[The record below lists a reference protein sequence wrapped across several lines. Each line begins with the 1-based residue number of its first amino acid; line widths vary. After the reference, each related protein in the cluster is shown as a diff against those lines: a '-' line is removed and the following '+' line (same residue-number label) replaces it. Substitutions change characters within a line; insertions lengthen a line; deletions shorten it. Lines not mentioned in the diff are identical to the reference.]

1 MQATARV
8 EEWMRRTQVKM
19 NLKQKLIGS
28 FAVVLLF
35 MGILGL
41 TDMVRMKNMKQDMTE
56 IAQNW
61 MVGTQLIQEFSYL
74 TEHFAKDL
82 VGVNNQKDA
91 SVKLEL
97 TRDIQATISKG
108 DKAINSY
115 GNSLADEEDE
125 KNYNMILEQ
134 WGNLKSNY
142 LKYSK
147 ATDEIEL
154 IRLYDELTQSYNF
167 VQTIS
172 RKMVAFNQQGADESV
187 EKNAAAFRSSIISGI
202 SLLIVAVLLSVAITW
217 VIVRNITRPVIAA
230 SHVLDRMAEGDLTAS
245 ELRFSNKDEIGVLVQ
260 AVNGMI
266 RQMREVMARMQESS
280 SAVASSSEQLYA
292 SSEQNSEA
300 SQHVAVDIQT
310 IATEAETQR
319 INALECAR
327 AMDEI
332 TIGVQRIAETTSDV
346 SDLSVHAS
354 EQARNGQADV
364 QHVTMSMNA
373 LSGAVTQANQ
383 TILQLAEHSQNIGK
397 VSQMIGEIATQTNL
411 LALNAAIEAAR
422 AGEAGKGFAVVAEE
436 VRKLATQTGES
447 VGAIRG
453 VVTNIQ
459 KDTQEAVKA
468 MDAGLVE
475 VQKGLQSVDRTE
487 LSFQAIVRSADEV
500 ASKIQETAAAAQ
512 QMAAS
517 SQQVAATVTNM
528 EHVAKITS
536 ELSQSVAGATE
547 EQLAS
552 SQEVTSSSQMLASIA
567 QDLQDVI
574 NTYKMH

>member
-1 MQATARV
+1 MQAKARL
-8 EEWMRRTQVKM
+8 EEWMRRTQVQMK
-19 NLKQKLIGS
+19 LKQKLIGS
-28 FAVVLLF
+28 FAIVLLF
-35 MGILGL
+35 MAILGL

-61 MVGTQLIQEFSYL
+61 MAGTQLIQEFSYL
-74 TEHFAKDL
+74 TEHIAKDL
-82 VGVNNQKDA
+82 VGVHNQNDA

-97 TRDIQATISKG
+97 TRDIQATMIKG
-108 DKAINSY
+108 DKAIDSY
-115 GNSLADEEDE
+115 GKTLADEEDE
-125 KNYNMILEQ
+125 KNYKMLLEQ
-134 WGNLKSNY
+134 WGNLQSNY
-142 LKYSK
+142 DKYTK
-147 ATDEIEL
+147 AADEIEL

-167 VQTIS
+167 VQTIC
-172 RKMVAFNQQGADESV
+172 RKMVAFNQQGADDSV
-187 EKNAAAFRSSIISGI
+187 EENAASYRSSILSGI

-230 SHVLDRMAEGDLTAS
+230 SRVLDRLAEGDLTVA
-245 ELRFSNKDEIGVLVQ
+245 ELHFTHKDEIGVLVT
-260 AVNGMI
+260 AVNGMT
-266 RQMREVMARMQESS
+266 RQMREVMGRMQESS

-310 IATEAETQR
+310 IAAEAEAQR
-319 INALECAR
+319 LNAQECAR

-332 TIGVQRIAETTSDV
+332 AVGVQRIAETTSDV
-346 SDLSVHAS
+346 STLSINAS

-364 QHVTMSMNA
+364 HHVTMSMNA
-373 LSGAVTQANQ
+373 LSSAVTQANQ
-383 TILQLAEHSQNIGK
+383 TIQQLAEHSQHIGK

-453 VVTNIQ
+453 VVTAIQ

-468 MDAGLVE
+468 MDTGLAE
-475 VQKGLQSVDRTE
+475 VHKGLESVDRTE
-487 LSFQAIVRSADEV
+487 QSFQAIVRSAEEV
-500 ASKIQETAAAAQ
+500 TFKIQETAAAAQ

-574 NTYKMH
+574 NTYKMN

>member
-1 MQATARV
+1 MKLAGNVVGWFKNTRL
-8 EEWMRRTQVKM
+8 KM
-19 NLKQKLIGS
+19 NLRQKLIGS

-41 TDMVRMKNMKQDMTE
+41 TDMVRMKNMKQDITD
-56 IAQNW
+56 IAQHW
-61 MVGTQLIQEFSYL
+61 MTGTQLIQEFSYL

-82 VGVNNQKDA
+82 SGVHSPKDA
-91 SVKLEL
+91 ATKLEL
-97 TRDIQATISKG
+97 TRDIEATLVKG
-108 DKAINSY
+108 DKTLASY
-115 GNSLADEEDE
+115 KSTLSGGEDT
-125 KNYNMILEQ
+125 KNFNMILDR
-134 WGNLKSNY
+134 WGTLKSDY
-142 LKYSK
+142 LKYTK
-147 ATDEIEL
+147 APDPKEL
-154 IRLYDELTQSYNF
+154 DRLYEELTQSYNS

-172 RKMVAFNQQGADESV
+172 RMMVTFNQQGAQESV
-187 EKNAAAFRSSIISGI
+187 EKNASLYHSSIVSAII
-202 SLLIVAVLLSVAITW
+202 LLIGAVLLSISISW
-217 VIVRNITRPVIAA
+217 IMIRNITRPVIAA
-230 SHVLDRMAEGDLTAS
+230 SKMLDRLAEGDLTVS
-245 ELRFSNKDEIGVLVQ
+245 ELRFSNQDEIGVLVQ
-260 AVNGMI
+260 AVNGMT
-266 RQMREVMARMQESS
+266 RQMRDVMSRMQESS

-310 IATEAETQR
+310 IAAEAETQR
-319 INALECAR
+319 MNAQECAR

-332 TIGVQRIAETTSDV
+332 AIGVQRIAETTSDV
-346 SDLSVHAS
+346 SYLSINAS
-354 EQARNGQADV
+354 EQARNGQMDIH
-364 QHVTMSMNA
+364 HVTMSMHA
-373 LSGAVTQANQ
+373 LSSAVTQANQ
-383 TILQLAEHSQNIGK
+383 TIHQLAEHSQNIGK

-468 MDAGLVE
+468 MDAGLAE
-475 VQKGLQSVDRTE
+475 VHKGLESVDRTE
-487 LSFQAIVRSADEV
+487 QSFQAIVRSAEEV

-517 SQQVAATVTNM
+517 SQQVSATVTNM
-528 EHVAKITS
+528 EHVARITS
-536 ELSQSVAGATE
+536 ELSQNVAGATE

-574 NTYKMH
+574 NTYKMN